1 MITNAILSHTPTA
14 NAPCTPWVHPKE
26 ADVILSIFT
35 RRLQMVHPGSVH
47 LHTPHQE
54 LFDLM
59 QCTLGVSCQ
68 VLMLQSATKTT
79 QQYNATDVG
88 GCMAAKTCGFPSHS
102 LLVDS
107 NCMFSHCCSYY
118 LVIGVIL
125 NVISVP

>member
-1 MITNAILSHTPTA
+1 MITSAIFSHTPTA
-14 NAPCTPWVHPKE
+14 NALCTPVGPPKGGRCDSEHIHQAAADGPSRVSPLTYTPSRAARSHAVH
-26 ADVILSIFT
+26 F
-35 RRLQMVHPGSVH
+35 
-47 LHTPHQE
+47 
-54 LFDLM
+54 
-59 QCTLGVSCQ
+59 GVSCQ

-79 QQYNATDVG
+79 QQYNAPDVG
-88 GCMAAKTCGFPSHS
+88 GCIAAKTCGFPSHS